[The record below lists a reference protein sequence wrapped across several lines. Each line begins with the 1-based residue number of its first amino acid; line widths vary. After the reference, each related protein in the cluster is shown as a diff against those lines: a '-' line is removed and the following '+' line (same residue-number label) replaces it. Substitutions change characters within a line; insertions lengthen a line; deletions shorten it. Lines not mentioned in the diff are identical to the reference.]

1 MTSDEQRAAFE
12 AWICTPPYSR
22 LNAERLGRIE
32 NDQSV
37 QGGQYKDMLI
47 QLAWEA
53 WQASHEHD
61 KNTENTEHPLRG
73 TTLWRPFEDS

>member
-12 AWICTPPYSR
+12 EWIRQAYPRYTNLTPDPIFSR
-22 LNAERLGRIE
+22 Y
-32 NDQSV
+32 DYFDV
-37 QGGQYKDMLI
+37 

-61 KNTENTEHPLRG
+61 KNTEHTEHPLRG
-73 TTLWRPFEDS
+73 TTLWRLFEDS